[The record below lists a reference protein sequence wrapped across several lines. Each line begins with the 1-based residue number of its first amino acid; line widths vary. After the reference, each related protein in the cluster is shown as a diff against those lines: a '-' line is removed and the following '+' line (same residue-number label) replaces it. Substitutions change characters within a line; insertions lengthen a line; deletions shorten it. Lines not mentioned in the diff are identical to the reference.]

1 MNNDSDTLVRYSH
14 RSLWAALV
22 LLLVLAAWAVTVNLF
37 PGSAAL
43 AGKAALLLPLAIVI
57 ALGVMRGSLRGLS
70 GHPAS
75 PAMKAVLQDELR
87 QQSLQRAWRNGLL
100 AVLLAQ
106 PLLALLFALA
116 ALPQAVLLMAS
127 LTVLTGVATVLGSV
141 LLYDR

>member
-1 MNNDSDTLVRYSH
+1 MHNDSDTLVRYSH
-14 RSLWAALV
+14 RSLWAALI
-22 LLLVLAAWAVTVNLF
+22 LLLVLAAWAVSVNLF
-37 PGSAAL
+37 PASAAV

-57 ALGVMRGSLRGLS
+57 ALGVLRGSLRALS
-70 GHPAS
+70 GHPSS
-75 PAMKAVLQDELR
+75 PAMKAILQDELR

-116 ALPQAVLLMAS
+116 APPQPVLLMAS